1 MKIIIT
7 EDVRSLGNAG
17 DIVDVSDGYARNF
30 LIPKKL
36 AVKAVKSNLANVEQI
51 KVTRAN
57 REEKRKRTLSL
68 LAEKLDGFSID
79 IQVQVGEED
88 KVFGAVT
95 THMITDALRNKGFN
109 IDRKTI
115 QLEEPIKQ
123 LGVYNVEVKL
133 HAEVRPQ
140 IRVWVVSA

>member
-17 DIVDVSDGYARNF
+17 DVVDVSDGYARNF

-51 KVTRAN
+51 KVARAN